1 MSLSAAQQ
9 AARLLAERPE
19 HDWRLDELAALV
31 HLSVS
36 QLGPG
41 PRQSPSF
48 SVLARGFVRV
58 G

>member
-36 QLGPG
+36 QLG
-41 PRQSPSF
+41 RMF
-48 SVLARGFVRV
+48 SRRFGRTRMRLFI
-58 G
+58 